1 MNKYIYIAIGAVL
14 VTSCKVGKDYKQPS
28 IELPNQFYEKNSAN
42 DTIANTIAELS
53 WKEFFQDDELTQYI
67 EKALI
72 NNADLQLAI
81 KNIEQANLLFKQSR
95 LALLPNLSGQVG
107 AARNSLSENS
117 LGMAEGAPRNNNNFI
132 AALDLSWEIDIWGKI
147 RREKEVALN
156 EYLQTTEVQKAVKN
170 KLIADVAKAY
180 VNLLMLDEQLQIAEK
195 GLLLRENTYAITKK
209 LFDVGNTSIIAVQQA
224 EAQMLEAKELLP
236 LIEQEIAL
244 QESAMSIL
252 LQHFPKTIE
261 RSVSINEL
269 NFTSSLNSGVPTS
282 FLSQRP
288 DIQIAEFE
296 VKKMNARV
304 GVAQSQM
311 YPSLMI
317 SAQGGFNA
325 IETSNWFTAPA
336 SLFGSIMGG
345 ITQPIFQS
353 KKLRTQYEVAKIERE
368 KAVINFKNAVLV
380 GYTDVRDALVKL
392 DKIKARQEQVQKR
405 NILLNTSLD
414 NTKQMFSLDTASYLE
429 VINAQSLA
437 LQSNLN
443 YAELKRDFL
452 VAKIDL
458 YRALGGN

>member
-28 IELPNQFYEKNSAN
+28 IELPNKFYEANSAN

-53 WKEFFQDDELTQYI
+53 WKEFFKDDELTQYI
-67 EKALI
+67 EKALL

-117 LGMAEGAPRNNNNFI
+117 LGMVEGAPRNNNNFT

-170 KLIADVAKAY
+170 KLIADVSKAY
-180 VNLLMLDEQLQIAEK
+180 VNLLMLDEQLQIAKK
-195 GLLLRENTYAITKK
+195 GLLLRENTYAITQK
-209 LFDVGNTSIIAVQQA
+209 LFEVGNTSIIAVQQA

-244 QESAMSIL
+244 QENAMSIL

-269 NFTSSLNSGVPTS
+269 AFTSSLNSGVPAS

-296 VKKMNARV
+296 VKKANARV

-311 YPSLMI
+311 YPNLTI

-325 IETSNWFTAPA
+325 IESSNWFTAPA

-353 KKLRTQYEVAKIERE
+353 KKLRTQYEVAKLERE
-368 KAVINFKNAVLV
+368 KAVISFKNAVLV
-380 GYTDVRDALVKL
+380 GYTDVRDALIKL
-392 DKIKARQEQVQKR
+392 EKIKIRQEQVQKR
-405 NILLNTSLD
+405 NVLLNTSLD